1 MDLFAYMT
9 PLFISFEI
17 VYVYLNNPPLIK
29 KKKHVASNYNAAPP
43 LAKGDFDPPGGPPPI
58 GPSRR
63 FFFRAPC
70 KLKQCPF
77 RH

>member
-1 MDLFAYMT
+1 MDVFAYMPT
-9 PLFISFEI
+9 LFISFEI

-58 GPSRR
+58 GPIAAVLLSSSVQIK
-63 FFFRAPC
+63 AMS
-70 KLKQCPF
+70 L
-77 RH
+77 